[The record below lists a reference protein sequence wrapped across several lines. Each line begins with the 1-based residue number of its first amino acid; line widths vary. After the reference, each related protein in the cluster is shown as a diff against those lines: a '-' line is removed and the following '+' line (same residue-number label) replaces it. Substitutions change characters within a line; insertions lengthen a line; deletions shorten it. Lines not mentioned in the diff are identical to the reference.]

1 LSEEEAI
8 IERLARNTNNSTG
21 TSGAGADLLSKAVT
35 EALNNNPHMVNGL
48 KKYFSRQIVLTGAA
62 MAMFDMGTVS
72 LGLTLVDYF
81 KSPFG
86 WIPISFLLYAG
97 TVFVLKQLVK

>member
-1 LSEEEAI
+1 LNEEEDI
-8 IERLARNTNNSTG
+8 LNRLTRNTNTSTG
-21 TSGAGADLLSKAVT
+21 TSGTGTDLLSKAVT
-35 EALNNNPHMVNGL
+35 EALTNNPHVVNGL

-72 LGLTLVDYF
+72 LGLSLVDYF

-97 TVFVLKQLVK
+97 TAFVLKQLVS